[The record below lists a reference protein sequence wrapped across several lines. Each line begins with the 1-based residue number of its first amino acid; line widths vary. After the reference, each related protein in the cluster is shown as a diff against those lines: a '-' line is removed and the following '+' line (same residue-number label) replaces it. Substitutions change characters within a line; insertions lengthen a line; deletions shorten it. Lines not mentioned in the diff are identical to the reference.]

1 MTDINSLCEEWEDD
15 ERMRVM
21 FAPLRSKELNPE
33 SWNSKIQFWETLIKK
48 YCLAHNVCSISMD
61 QLETVFT
68 RDGTSPHCLEQVV
81 AECVKR
87 GEIIDTARYKQQ
99 LVAQGSWSSWVKNI
113 GWKAVQV
120 NIIVQRIVHFMK
132 SLINALLFSL
142 LETQFLDTTQTV

>member
-1 MTDINSLCEEWEDD
+1 MRDMNSLCEEWADD

-48 YCLAHNVCSISMD
+48 YCLANNMCSISLD
-61 QLETVFT
+61 TLETVFT

-81 AECVKR
+81 AESVKR
-87 GEIIDTARYKQQ
+87 GEFMDTGRYKQS
-99 LVAQGSWSSWVKNI
+99 LVAQGSWSSWVRNI

-120 NIIVQRIVHFMK
+120 NIIVVMCNPFNQCIV
-132 SLINALLFSL
+132 
-142 LETQFLDTTQTV
+142 